1 LLIAE
6 RRRIVNRVSPKG
18 MLVLAGILTVEFDE
32 VRVAFEKLGLRLAAK
47 RVENEWCS
55 GSFCFV

>member
-1 LLIAE
+1 
-6 RRRIVNRVSPKG
+6 
-18 MLVLAGILTVEFDE
+18 VLAGILAVEFAE
-32 VRVAFEKLGLRLAAK
+32 VARAFTGLGLKLVAK